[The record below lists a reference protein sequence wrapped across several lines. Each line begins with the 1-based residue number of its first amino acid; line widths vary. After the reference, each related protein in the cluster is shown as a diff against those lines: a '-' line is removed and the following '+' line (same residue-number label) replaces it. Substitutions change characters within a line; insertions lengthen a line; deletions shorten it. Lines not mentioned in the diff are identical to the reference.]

1 MIDTRSGDLFEA
13 GVERPGAMGCR
24 LEIAA
29 TMRQALDSAGKRG
42 LTRETVAARMV
53 WHLGE
58 RLSKDTLDGYVAPSH
73 TENATTPRDIKL
85 IHAMAFDAAVEED
98 ALMGI
103 YSAKR
108 GGRILVNEDD
118 AALLEWARLHQQEK
132 ALSERKR
139 ALEAVLKMKGARK

>member
-1 MIDTRSGDLFEA
+1 MIDTRSGDLFAAE
-13 GVERPGAMGCR
+13 VERPGAMGCR

-29 TMRQALDSAGKRG
+29 TMKQALEKAG
-42 LTRETVAARMV
+42 LSREKVAERMV
-53 WHLGE
+53 YHLGE
-58 RLSKDTLDGYVAPSH
+58 RISADTLNGYIAPSH
-73 TENATTPRDIKL
+73 TENAHAPRDIKL
-85 IHAMAFDAAVEED
+85 IHAMAFDAAVGQD

-139 ALEAVLKMKGARK
+139 ALEAVLKMKGTRK